1 MISYNE
7 LPSTHDLEER
17 KSPMRKADVLQR
29 IAARLRIHSLRMTTQ
44 AGSGHPTTCLSMAEL
59 AACLFFSEMRFNIRA
74 PEDWGNDEFVLSKG
88 HAAPILWAAY
98 AEAGIILEA
107 ELMDLRKIS
116 SRLEGHPTPRMN
128 WVKAATGSLG
138 QGLSVG
144 VGLALAQRLGRSP
157 GRTFVLLGDG
167 ECAEGSVWEAANAA
181 VHFGLKNLVAVVDIN
196 RLGQSDA
203 TMHGHD
209 IAAYA
214 RKFKAFGWAV
224 YRVNGHDIPAIL
236 ATFETIRKA
245 GGPAVV
251 LAKTIKGKG
260 VSFLEDRNGW
270 HGKPLQ
276 EKDLH
281 KALQEIGPAPSID
294 AAKLIRPPRKARP
307 PRWEKNLGFER
318 TAYAEKTATRLA
330 YGIALQSLGRV
341 NGWVVA
347 LDGDVKN
354 STYADRFFDSFPE
367 RSFQSFI
374 AEQNMVG
381 MGMGMSAKGFI
392 PFVATFAA
400 FLSRAHDQVR
410 MAAYSFANLKL
421 CGSHV
426 GVSIGEDG
434 PSQMGLEDLAIF
446 RPIPG
451 CVVLYPSD
459 AFSAEAC
466 VEAAARYRGLVY
478 IRTTRPATPLLYS
491 REEKF
496 EIGGSK
502 VLRRGNGDVVTVIAA
517 GITVFEAL
525 KAWEELQK
533 ERIGL
538 RIIDAYSIQPL
549 DRETIAREVAE
560 TGGRAVVVEDHFPAG
575 GLGEAAAAALA
586 GSARIIHLCVRELP
600 RSGKPAELLDTY
612 GISASH
618 IVRAAKE
625 LIGHS

>member
-1 MISYNE
+1 M
-7 LPSTHDLEER
+7 T
-17 KSPMRKADVLQR
+17 KADALR
-29 IAARLRIHSLRMTTQ
+29 KIAARLRIHSLRMTTR

-59 AACLFFSEMRFNIRA
+59 AACLFFSEMRYNVRD

-98 AEAGIILEA
+98 VEAGIIPEA

-116 SRLEGHPTPRMN
+116 SPLEGHPTPRMN

-167 ECAEGSVWEAANAA
+167 ECAEGAVWEAANAA

-203 TMHGHD
+203 TMHGYD

-224 YRVNGHDIPAIL
+224 HRVNGHDIPAIL
-236 ATFETIRKA
+236 ATFDTIRKA
-245 GGPAVV
+245 GGPAVI
-251 LAKTIKGKG
+251 LARTVKGKG
-260 VSFLEDRNGW
+260 VSFVEDRNGW

-276 EKDLH
+276 EKDLQ

-294 AAKLIRPPRKARP
+294 ASKLVRPPWKARP
-307 PRWEKNLGFER
+307 PRWDRAFGFER

-354 STYADRFFDSFPE
+354 STYAEKFFESFPE
-367 RSFQSFI
+367 RSFQSYI

-466 VEAAARYRGLVY
+466 VEAAARYQGLVY
-478 IRTTRPATPLLYS
+478 IRTTRLATPLLYS

-496 EIGGSK
+496 PIGGSK
-502 VLRRGNGDVVTVIAA
+502 VLRRGKGDAVTVIAA

-525 KAWEELQK
+525 KAWAELQK
-533 ERIGL
+533 EKVGL
-538 RIIDAYSIQPL
+538 RVIDAYSVQPL

-560 TGGRAVVVEDHFPAG
+560 TGGRAVVIEDHFAAG
-575 GLGEAAAAALA
+575 GLGEAVAAALA
-586 GSARIIHLCVRELP
+586 GSARISHLCVRDLP
-600 RSGKPAELLDTY
+600 RSGKPAELLEAY

-618 IVRAAKE
+618 IVRAVKE
-625 LIGHS
+625 LIKNL

>member
-1 MISYNE
+1 MIIYNGR
-7 LPSTHDLEER
+7 SSAHDLKER
-17 KSPMRKADVLQR
+17 KGPMTKVEALRR
-29 IAARLRIHSLRMTTQ
+29 IAGRLRIHSLRMTTA

-59 AACLFFSEMRFNIRA
+59 AAVLFFSEMRYNAHDPI
-74 PEDWGNDEFVLSKG
+74 DWGNDEFVLSKG

-98 AEAGIILEA
+98 AEAGIIPEA

-157 GRTFVLLGDG
+157 GRTFVLMGDG
-167 ECAEGSVWEAANAA
+167 ECAEGAVWEAANTA

-209 IAAYA
+209 ISAYA
-214 RKFKAFGWAV
+214 RKFRAFGWLV
-224 YRVNGHDIPAIL
+224 QKVNGHDIPALLAAFDAVRKATDPAVIL
-236 ATFETIRKA
+236 ART
-245 GGPAVV
+245 V
-251 LAKTIKGKG
+251 KGKG
-260 VSFLEDRNGW
+260 ISFLEDRNGW
-270 HGKPLQ
+270 HGKPLP
-276 EKDLH
+276 EKDLD
-281 KALQEIGPAPSID
+281 KALGEIGPVPRID
-294 AAKLIRPPRKARP
+294 AKKFVRPPRPARR
-307 PRWEKNLGFER
+307 PRWPKAFAFEK
-318 TAYAEKTATRLA
+318 TAHVDKTATRLA
-330 YGIALQSLGRV
+330 YGIALRSLARV
-341 NGWVVA
+341 NRWVVA

-354 STYADRFFDSFPE
+354 STYAEKFFESFPE
-367 RSFQSFI
+367 RSFQTFI

-381 MGMGMSAKGFI
+381 MGMGLSAKGFI
-392 PFVATFAA
+392 PFIATFAA

-466 VEAAARYRGLVY
+466 VEAAARHQGIVY

-496 EIGGSK
+496 PVGGSK
-502 VLRRGNGDVVTVIAA
+502 ILRRHCHRRRDHGVRSPEGLDGAAKGGD
-517 GITVFEAL
+517 
-525 KAWEELQK
+525 
-533 ERIGL
+533 R
-538 RIIDAYSIQPL
+538 P
-549 DRETIAREVAE
+549 
-560 TGGRAVVVEDHFPAG
+560 EDHRCLLRPA
-575 GLGEAAAAALA
+575 LGP
-586 GSARIIHLCVRELP
+586 GDDPP
-600 RSGKPAELLDTY
+600 RG
-612 GISASH
+612 
-618 IVRAAKE
+618 V
-625 LIGHS
+625 

>member
-1 MISYNE
+1 M
-7 LPSTHDLEER
+7 T
-17 KSPMRKADVLQR
+17 KADALR
-29 IAARLRIHSLRMTTQ
+29 KIAARLRIHSLRMTTR

-59 AACLFFSEMRFNIRA
+59 AACLFFSEMRYNVRD

-98 AEAGIILEA
+98 VEAGIIPEA
-107 ELMDLRKIS
+107 ELMDLRKIRS
-116 SRLEGHPTPRMN
+116 PLEGHPTPRMN

-167 ECAEGSVWEAANAA
+167 ECAEGAVWEAANAA

-203 TMHGHD
+203 TMHGYD

-224 YRVNGHDIPAIL
+224 HRVNGHDIPAIL
-236 ATFETIRKA
+236 ATFDTIRKA
-245 GGPAVV
+245 GGPAVI
-251 LAKTIKGKG
+251 LARTVKGKG
-260 VSFLEDRNGW
+260 VSFVEDRNGW

-276 EKDLH
+276 EKDLQ

-294 AAKLIRPPRKARP
+294 ASKLVRSPRKTRP
-307 PRWEKNLGFER
+307 PRWDRAFGFER

-354 STYADRFFDSFPE
+354 STYAEKFFESFPE
-367 RSFQSFI
+367 RSFQSYI

-381 MGMGMSAKGFI
+381 MGMGMSAKGFT

-466 VEAAARYRGLVY
+466 VEAAARYQGLVY
-478 IRTTRPATPLLYS
+478 IRTTRLATPLLYS

-496 EIGGSK
+496 PIGGSK
-502 VLRRGNGDVVTVIAA
+502 VLRRGKGDAVTVIAA

-525 KAWEELQK
+525 KAWAELQK
-533 ERIGL
+533 EKVGL
-538 RIIDAYSIQPL
+538 RVIDAYSVQPL

-560 TGGRAVVVEDHFPAG
+560 TGGRAVVIEDHFAAG
-575 GLGEAAAAALA
+575 GLGEAVAAALA
-586 GSARIIHLCVRELP
+586 GSARISHLCVRDLP
-600 RSGKPAELLDTY
+600 RSGKPAELLEAY

-618 IVRAAKE
+618 IVRAVKE
-625 LIGHS
+625 LIKNL

>member
-1 MISYNE
+1 M
-7 LPSTHDLEER
+7 T
-17 KSPMRKADVLQR
+17 KADALR
-29 IAARLRIHSLRMTTQ
+29 KIAARLRIHSLRMTTR

-59 AACLFFSEMRFNIRA
+59 AACLFFSEMRYNVRD

-98 AEAGIILEA
+98 AEAGIIPEA
-107 ELMDLRKIS
+107 ELMDLRKIRS
-116 SRLEGHPTPRMN
+116 PLEGHPTPRMN

-167 ECAEGSVWEAANAA
+167 ECAEGAVWEAANAA

-203 TMHGHD
+203 TMHGYD

-224 YRVNGHDIPAIL
+224 HRVNGHDIPAIL
-236 ATFETIRKA
+236 ATFDTIRKA
-245 GGPAVV
+245 GGPAVI
-251 LAKTIKGKG
+251 LARTVKGKG
-260 VSFLEDRNGW
+260 VSFVEDRNGW

-276 EKDLH
+276 EKDLQ

-294 AAKLIRPPRKARP
+294 ASKLVRPPWKARP
-307 PRWEKNLGFER
+307 PRWDRAFGFER

-354 STYADRFFDSFPE
+354 STYAEKFFESFPE
-367 RSFQSFI
+367 RSFQSYI

-466 VEAAARYRGLVY
+466 VEAAARYQGLVY
-478 IRTTRPATPLLYS
+478 IRTTRLATPLLYS

-496 EIGGSK
+496 PIGGSK
-502 VLRRGNGDVVTVIAA
+502 VLRRGKGDAVTVIAA

-525 KAWEELQK
+525 KAWAELQK
-533 ERIGL
+533 EKVGL
-538 RIIDAYSIQPL
+538 RVIDAYSVQPL

-560 TGGRAVVVEDHFPAG
+560 TGGRAVVIEDHFAAG
-575 GLGEAAAAALA
+575 GLGEAVAAALA
-586 GSARIIHLCVRELP
+586 GSARISHLCVRDLP
-600 RSGKPAELLDTY
+600 RSGKPAELLEAY

-618 IVRAAKE
+618 IVRAVKE
-625 LIGHS
+625 LIKNL